1 MKIMMTESTTT
12 TAFNYGDLNDTQRD
26 KLLRYINGNP
36 GIRYRELLRLSNLTN
51 GALAYHLA
59 LLEKSDRIQVD
70 RNENKKM
77 TRYYSNNI
85 PIQETN
91 IIGYTRQDATRQIVL
106 FVLENDLCTFDEV
119 VEHTKKAPSTISWHL
134 KRLKE
139 AGIISVQHGQYHLY
153 HVTDREMVAEVLRKY
168 KQRFIDKVVDR
179 YTETIEEL

>member
-1 MKIMMTESTTT
+1 MKIMMTESTI
-12 TAFNYGDLNDTQRD
+12 TALNYGDLNDTQRD

-36 GIRYRELLRLSNLTN
+36 GIRYRELLRLSNLSN
-51 GALAYHLA
+51 GVLAYHLA

-77 TRYYSNNI
+77 TRYYPNNI
-85 PIQETN
+85 SIEETN
-91 IIGYTRQDATRQIVL
+91 IIGYIRQDATKQIIL
-106 FVLENDLCTFDEV
+106 FILENDLCTFDEV

-139 AGIISVQHGQYHLY
+139 AGIVSVQHGRYHLY

-179 YTETIEEL
+179 YIETIEEL